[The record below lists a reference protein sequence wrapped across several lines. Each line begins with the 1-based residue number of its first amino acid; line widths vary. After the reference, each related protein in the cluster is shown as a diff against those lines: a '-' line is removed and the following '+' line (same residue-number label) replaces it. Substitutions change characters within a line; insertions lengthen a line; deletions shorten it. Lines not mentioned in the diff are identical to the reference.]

1 MNSSLLHHI
10 QDWPQLAH
18 NAKYSVK
25 GLAEACKLSVRGLE
39 RSFLLAVRDS
49 PRRCLKRLRM
59 QKAVELLGDGSN
71 VSETAFYLGYADSSH
86 FSREFKSH
94 YGFAPKQYAKLAP
107 TAAVHLNMSHSAM
120 KLSRL
125 AMKSPLSCSPPIG

>member
-1 MNSSLLHHI
+1 MNNPRLQRI

-25 GLAEACKLSVRGLE
+25 GLAEDCKLSVRGLE
-39 RSFLLAVRDS
+39 RFFLLAVRDS

-86 FSREFKSH
+86 FSREFKKY
-94 YGFAPKQYAKLAP
+94 YGFAPKEYANRSAK
-107 TAAVHLNMSHSAM
+107 AAAISKMSHSAM
-120 KLSRL
+120 ILSRL
-125 AMKSPLSCSPPIG
+125 ATKS